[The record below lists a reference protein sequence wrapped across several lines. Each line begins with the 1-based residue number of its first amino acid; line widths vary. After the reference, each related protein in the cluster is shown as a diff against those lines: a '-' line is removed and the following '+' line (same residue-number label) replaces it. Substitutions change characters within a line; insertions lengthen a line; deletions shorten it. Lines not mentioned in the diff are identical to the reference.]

1 MPIVTCTVPQAQT
14 VKGRAANEHRK
25 DGFPGMKV
33 MNVVTPSGRWTVHG
47 TTNSQPLDVATASVS
62 TMGVVRAASVVGQQ
76 RLRRNCNPPMRP
88 QGNTAPDAN
97 GPLRSARTDL
107 AGTRF
112 HAHRDRSGS
121 SAQANDPRRSTT
133 PAAVHVADGKI
144 AQSIGSATIRR
155 RPTTALCSGV
165 GEMHREAVRVR
176 IVDLPAMSGTDG
188 EPRRW

>member
-25 DGFPGMKV
+25 DGVPGMKV

-107 AGTRF
+107 AGTQF

-133 PAAVHVADGKI
+133 PI
-144 AQSIGSATIRR
+144 ATWRPEPVIDTWERSRAWSVDRR
-155 RPTTALCSGV
+155 RLRAAGHSSQISLRC
-165 GEMHREAVRVR
+165 
-176 IVDLPAMSGTDG
+176 L
-188 EPRRW
+188 